1 MSISIEGAEHVR
13 DASGRMCEGL
23 LMALPEG
30 KLTCFTLTGIF
41 YYVTMCICYFHNTT
55 QQKNSATL
63 QEIDTIKMGDF
74 VLTKIIY
81 IKVYSMII

>member
-55 QQKNSATL
+55 
-63 QEIDTIKMGDF
+63 
-74 VLTKIIY
+74 
-81 IKVYSMII
+81 